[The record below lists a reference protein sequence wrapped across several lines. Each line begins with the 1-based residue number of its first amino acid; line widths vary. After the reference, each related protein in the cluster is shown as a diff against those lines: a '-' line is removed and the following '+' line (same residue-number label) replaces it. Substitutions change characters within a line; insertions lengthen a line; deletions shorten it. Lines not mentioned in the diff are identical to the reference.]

1 MESNSFNFVGKL
13 ESILK
18 TDKFNGSIDFSLKKY
33 KMKDNKFS
41 TIIENADFRCDLY
54 DTLKN
59 LLIFYDEGEYY
70 QEKYILLILH
80 LIFGVNPNEKNKSN
94 QKSLKSQNIKNKNL
108 VITNIDDNYVEQY
121 EKIEELINIIFNT
134 IIKIQEIQQKEIKEN
149 DNDNDNDNNNKDN
162 EDEINNNNINNIN
175 EIDLDNNSSNE
186 DDIEYK
192 FEGEIKEFFLKHYSL
207 FFHCLHKLINTLYSL
222 MEIGAND
229 SRDYVLFIKILCE
242 NKTNFRPLILTKFNR
257 TLNNYNNEELE
268 LLSLLD
274 EINFTNPYDLIKT
287 NQRLK
292 SLVYIVKQ
300 KGFNNSILYYDN
312 IKYVNEHFLSSKYK
326 ISEKRFNS
334 IYIKSYNDG
343 GLSGKDED
351 GKNSKIKIQKQ
362 IENIKCDIERLTFD
376 YQNDLNMIKN
386 QIFQLQNKFN
396 NNIKQLNSNL
406 INLNLELEKLD

>member
-1 MESNSFNFVGKL
+1 MESNSFNFVEKL

-134 IIKIQEIQQKEIKEN
+134 IIKIQEIQQKEINEN
-149 DNDNDNDNNNKDN
+149 DNGNDNDNNKGD

-326 ISEKRFNS
+326 ISEKKFNS

-343 GLSGKDED
+343 ELSGKDED

>member
-1 MESNSFNFVGKL
+1 MESNTFNFVGKL

-18 TDKFNGSIDFSLKKY
+18 TDKFTGSIDFSLKKY
-33 KMKDNKFS
+33 KMKDTKFS

-108 VITNIDDNYVEQY
+108 VISNIDDNYVEQN

-134 IIKIQEIQQKEIKEN
+134 IIKIQEIQQKEINEN
-149 DNDNDNDNNNKDN
+149 DNDINKDN
-162 EDEINNNNINNIN
+162 ENEINNNNINIIN

-326 ISEKRFNS
+326 ITEKKFNS
-334 IYIKSYNDG
+334 IYIKGNNDG

-351 GKNSKIKIQKQ
+351 GKNRKFKIQKQ